1 MAYRRD
7 SSEAFTGGSGQ
18 MVVMAELL
26 HRKCNAA
33 VPIVDIGT
41 DVFAFLD
48 HREEVAR
55 IQVKT
60 AKAKPY
66 KKRKGYSADFRIPID
81 QLKRT
86 DSPSLFYALAVRL
99 DDRWEKILLI
109 SRARLQQLREESVG
123 TDIQNKRTGKLELR
137 LYIQFR
143 QTDQPDEE
151 QAEPKERIEAFCGET
166 ELTEFV
172 DAWES
177 LPPLKPPVPIE

>member
-1 MAYRRD
+1 
-7 SSEAFTGGSGQ
+7 
-18 MVVMAELL
+18 MVVMGELL

-33 VPIVDIGT
+33 LPIVDVGT

-60 AKAKPY
+60 ATGKPY
-66 KKRKGYSADFRIPID
+66 KKTKGYSADFRIPIE

-86 DSPSLFYALAVRL
+86 DAPSLFYALAVRL
-99 DDRWEKILLI
+99 SDGWSRILVI
-109 SRARLQQLREESVG
+109 SRAELQKLREDGVG
-123 TDIQNKRTGKLELR
+123 SEIENKKSKKFDLR

-143 QTDQPDEE
+143 HVSDSDE
-151 QAEPKERIEAFCGET
+151 QAAEDEQKLKALCGDT
-166 ELTEFV
+166 DLTEYL

-177 LPPLKPPVPIE
+177 LPPLKPPVPIELPVDGESGSGIQAG